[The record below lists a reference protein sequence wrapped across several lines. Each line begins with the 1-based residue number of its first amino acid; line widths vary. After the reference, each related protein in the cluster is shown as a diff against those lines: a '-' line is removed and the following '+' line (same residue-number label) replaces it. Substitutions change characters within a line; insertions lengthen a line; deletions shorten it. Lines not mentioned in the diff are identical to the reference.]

1 MIYFSKYKFFR
12 RVSMADVYV
21 VEALRTPFGAFRGKL
36 ADMEAPQLAAAVI
49 RELMVKSAVDP
60 EGVDEVIIGQVLSG
74 GCGQAPARQALRQA
88 ALSDA
93 VHAMTVNKVC
103 GSGLKAIMLGADA
116 IMLGNSRGVIAG
128 GMESMS
134 MAPYFLKKG
143 RNGYRMG
150 HGEILD
156 MMIWDGLQDPYSGR
170 VMGEIGEASVSRHN
184 LKRTDLDSYALRSYT
199 LAREAIRQGIF
210 KDEVVPLLRQGKSGE
225 ERVEDDE
232 GPFRI
237 DPDTIP
243 LLRPVFAIDGSITSG
258 NASTINDGAA
268 MLLLTDG
275 SGLKEFN
282 LRPRARVVAAAS
294 ESRHPDF
301 FPEAPV
307 GAIRKV
313 CASAG
318 LTLDNIDLFEIN
330 EAFASVPIIAANLL
344 NLDPERINVN
354 GGAVA
359 IGHPIGASGGR
370 LAATI
375 IRELHRRKLRYGL
388 ATLCI
393 GGGEAVAMIF
403 ERI

>member
-1 MIYFSKYKFFR
+1 MGE
-12 RVSMADVYV
+12 VYV
-21 VEALRTPFGAFRGKL
+21 VEALRTPFGAFGGKL
-36 ADMEAPQLAAAVI
+36 ADLEAPQLAATVI
-49 RELMVKSAVDP
+49 RELMGKSAVDP
-60 EGVDEVIIGQVLSG
+60 GAVDEVIIGQVLSG
-74 GCGQAPARQALRQA
+74 GCGQAPARQALRLA
-88 ALSDA
+88 ALSDS
-93 VHAMTVNKVC
+93 VHAMTINKVC
-103 GSGLKAIMLGADA
+103 GSGLKAIMLGADS
-116 IMLGNSRGVIAG
+116 IMLGNSRVVIAG

-143 RNGYRMG
+143 RTGYRMG

-156 MMIWDGLQDPYSGR
+156 LMIWDGLQDPYSGR
-170 VMGEIGEASVSRHN
+170 VMGEIGEASVTRHN
-184 LKRTDLDSYALRSYT
+184 LKRTDLDTYALRSYS
-199 LAREAIRQGIF
+199 LAREAVRQGVFAEEIIP
-210 KDEVVPLLRQGKSGE
+210 VMRPGKSGE
-225 ERVEDDE
+225 ERVETDE

-237 DPDTIP
+237 DPEMIP
-243 LLRPVFAIDGSITSG
+243 RLRPVFAVDGSITSG

-268 MLLLTDG
+268 LLLLCDAAV
-275 SGLKEFN
+275 LKEFN
-282 LRPRARVVAAAS
+282 LSPKARVVAAAS

-313 CASAG
+313 CARAG
-318 LTLDNIDLFEIN
+318 LAFDDIDLFEIN
-330 EAFASVPIIAANLL
+330 EAFASVPLIAARLL
-344 NLDPERINVN
+344 QLDLERINVN

-375 IRELHRRKLRYGL
+375 IRELRCRQLRYGL

>member
-1 MIYFSKYKFFR
+1 MGE
-12 RVSMADVYV
+12 VYV

-36 ADMEAPQLAAAVI
+36 ADLEAPQLAAAVI
-49 RELMVKSAVDP
+49 KELMVKSAVDP
-60 EGVDEVIIGQVLSG
+60 EAVDEVIIGQVLSG
-74 GCGQAPARQALRQA
+74 GCGQAPARQALRLA

-93 VHAMTVNKVC
+93 VNAMTINKVC
-103 GSGLKAIMLGADA
+103 GSGLKAIMLGADS
-116 IMLGNSRGVIAG
+116 IMLGNSRVVIAG

-134 MAPYFLKKG
+134 MAPYFLKKA

-156 MMIWDGLQDPYSGR
+156 LMIWDGLRDPYSGR
-170 VMGEIGEASVSRHN
+170 VMGEIGEASVLRHN
-184 LKRTDLDSYALRSYT
+184 LKRTDLDRYALRSYT

-210 KDEVVPLLRQGKSGE
+210 RDEVVPLLRHGKSGQ

-237 DPDTIP
+237 DPDMIP
-243 LLRPVFAIDGSITSG
+243 DLRPVFASGGSITSG

-268 MLLLTDG
+268 LLLLTDTA
-275 SGLKEFN
+275 GLKEFN
-282 LRPRARVVAAAS
+282 LRPKARVVAAAS

-301 FPEAPV
+301 FPEAPE

-313 CASAG
+313 CARAG
-318 LTLDNIDLFEIN
+318 LALDDIDLFEIN
-330 EAFASVPIIAANLL
+330 EAFASVPLIAARLL
-344 NLDPERINVN
+344 NLDLERINVN

-375 IRELHRRKLRYGL
+375 IRELRSRQLRYGL

-403 ERI
+403 ERIERES

>member
-1 MIYFSKYKFFR
+1 MG
-12 RVSMADVYV
+12 DVYV
-21 VEALRTPFGAFRGKL
+21 VDALRTPFGAFRGKL
-36 ADMEAPQLAAAVI
+36 ADLEAPLLAAAVI
-49 RELMVKSAVDP
+49 RELMAKSAVDP
-60 EGVDEVIIGQVLSG
+60 DAVDEVIIGQVLSG
-74 GCGQAPARQALRQA
+74 GCGQAPARQALRLA
-88 ALSDA
+88 ALSDT
-93 VHAMTVNKVC
+93 VHAMTINKVC
-103 GSGLKAIMLGADA
+103 GSGLKAIMLGADS
-116 IMLGNSRGVIAG
+116 IMLGNSRMVVAG

-134 MAPYFLKKG
+134 RAPYFLKKG

-170 VMGEIGEASVSRHN
+170 VMGEIGEASVTRHN
-184 LKRTDLDSYALRSYT
+184 LKRTELDTFALRSYS

-210 KDEVVPLLRQGKSGE
+210 AEEIIPVMVPGKGGE
-225 ERVEDDE
+225 ERVEADE

-237 DPDTIP
+237 DPGTISR
-243 LLRPVFAIDGSITSG
+243 LRPVFSVEGSLTSG

-268 MLLLTDG
+268 ILLLTDLA
-275 SGLKEFN
+275 GLKEFN

-301 FPEAPV
+301 FPEAPE

-313 CASAG
+313 CAKAG
-318 LTLDNIDLFEIN
+318 LALDDIDLFEIN
-330 EAFASVPIIAANLL
+330 EAFASVPLIAARLL
-344 NLDPERINVN
+344 HLDPERINVN

-375 IRELHRRKLRYGL
+375 IRELQRRQLRYGL